1 MKLGSIVWLQETEST
16 QELLKR
22 ADFPKG
28 TVIVASRQTK
38 GRGRLGKRWV
48 SSEGGLYFSFLLG
61 YKDISG
67 GDCLPL
73 VIGYGVSDFLEDEGI
88 STAIKWPNDVYHGG
102 RKISGIL
109 VEKTGDRLIVG
120 VGINVNQEGFP
131 KDIEAVSM
139 KIVKG
144 RSFNLRMV
152 LLKSLYFIERSLSIL
167 EKEGFEYI
175 RRRIEERLLYKGSEI
190 IINSEPPTVGILE
203 GISSE
208 GYLRVL
214 TSEGVKEIAGGEF
227 SLRPYM

>member
-1 MKLGSIVWLQETEST
+1 MKLGSIVWLSETEST
-16 QELLKR
+16 QELLKK

-28 TVIVASRQTK
+28 AVIVASCQTK
-38 GRGRLGKRWV
+38 GRGRLGRRWV
-48 SSEGGLYFSFLLG
+48 SSEGGLYFSFLLE
-61 YKDISG
+61 YKDISE

-73 VIGYGVSDFLEDEGI
+73 VIGYGVSDFLENEGI

-102 RKISGIL
+102 KKISGIL
-109 VEKTGDRLIVG
+109 VEKTGERLIVG
-120 VGINVNQEGFP
+120 VGINVNQERFP
-131 KDIEAVSM
+131 EDIDAVSM

-144 RSFNLRMV
+144 RSFNLRTV
-152 LLKSLYFIERSLSIL
+152 LLKSLYFIERSLFVL

-175 RRRIEERLLYKGSEI
+175 RKKIEERLLYKGSEI
-190 IINSEPPTVGILE
+190 IVNSEPPTVGILE

-214 TSEGVKEIAGGEF
+214 TSEGIKEIAGGEF